1 MTARPRHFQRP
12 SGAEIAAPALL
23 CLEGLHGRVD
33 RRLSILVGF
42 DVGDAFD
49 LMARLITQWLGE
61 QFGHQFALASAREI
75 ESDLALTVLCDKLY
89 SAFARHAELFAIIAV
104 QRSKQKGDRTQ
115 PFPAY
120 SSSHLP
126 NLHSD
131 SDHRIRLG
139 FHGSARAYLSRRSG
153 RAQVILERL
162 PGAMEFGSATRS
174 QRPECADR
182 SRVETTMWAE
192 ATAWYGLGVANSTP
206 GEIVKKIREQTSD
219 DLRMLFCTSS

>member
-61 QFGHQFALASAREI
+61 QFGHQFALESANEI
-75 ESDLALTVLCDKLY
+75 ESSLALAVLCDKLH
-89 SAFARHAELFAIIAV
+89 STFSRRAELFAIITV
-104 QRSKQKGDRTQ
+104 QRSKQKGDRVQ
-115 PFPAY
+115 PLLAY
-120 SSSHLP
+120 SISDLP

-131 SDHRIRLG
+131 NDQLIRLS
-139 FHGSARAYLSRRSG
+139 FHGSALACLNRRSG
-153 RAQVILERL
+153 RAQVILDRL
-162 PGAMEFGSATRS
+162 PGAMEFGSAIRS
-174 QRPECADR
+174 RRPECAAR
-182 SRVETTMWAE
+182 SGVGNNMRTE

-206 GEIVKKIREQTSD
+206 GKIVDKIREQLSD
-219 DLRMLFCTSS
+219 DLRVLSCTSS